1 VTATA
6 DDLEEIESA
15 SAENTAQGER
25 YPRKRSADD
34 RPLKAL

>member
-15 SAENTAQGER
+15 SAEITAQGER
-25 YPRKRSADD
+25 HLESVQRMID
-34 RPLKAL
+34 R